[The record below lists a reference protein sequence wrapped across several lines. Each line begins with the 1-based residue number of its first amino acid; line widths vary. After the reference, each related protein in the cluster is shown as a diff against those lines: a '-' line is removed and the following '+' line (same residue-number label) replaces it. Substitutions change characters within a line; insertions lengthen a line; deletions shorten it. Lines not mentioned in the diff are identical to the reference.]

1 MIESIVNEIM
11 ELYTE
16 TTKLTTIYMDSS
28 HITYP
33 LSIKGLEFN
42 LLMKYAD
49 FDELIHF
56 LDSKFKQITTFTME
70 LNTLHTFY
78 TRNSFVYNIIFIKSS
93 DIIIALIAGPVI
105 TDMPDKIAID
115 ETLNNKSLPH
125 YKRNEFSTFLNTI
138 PLVSTERIK
147 QLGKLLLLVS
157 ETEIQ
162 NPNLILQKIYGR
174 KTYDI
179 DIKKYYVET
188 IKPEY
193 ETAELRN
200 FYRFGINLIYKI
212 SHGDVNGVKEAI
224 GECANLF
231 MEMRTMEDNNRLLKN
246 ICIIIFSIACY
257 SAIQANA
264 PYEPMLYRLSKSLT
278 KIEKLYIPGDIVSY
292 MSTTVESYAHAVSV
306 TADNS
311 NYSLHISRVI
321 QYIKNHYTEKIT
333 LKHLAEYIKI
343 NPVYLS
349 SLLKKETNMSLSN
362 HINLIRIEESKKL
375 LINTNKS
382 ILEIACDVG
391 YNYQNH
397 FNTVFMKYVGQTP
410 LQYRQRRGNRNY
422 EP

>member
-16 TTKLTTIYMDSS
+16 TTKVTTIYMDSS

-33 LSIKGLEFN
+33 LSIKGLEFS

-49 FDELIHF
+49 FGELIHF
-56 LDSKFKQITTFTME
+56 LDSMFKQITIFTIE

-78 TRNSFVYNIIFIKSS
+78 TRNSFVYNIIFKKSNGT
-93 DIIIALIAGPVI
+93 IIAGPLI

-115 ETLNNKSLPH
+115 ETLNNKSLPL
-125 YKRNEFSTFLNTI
+125 YKRNEFSTFLNMI

-147 QLGKLLLLVS
+147 QLGKLLLLIS

-174 KTYDI
+174 KTFDI
-179 DIKKYYVET
+179 DIKKYYEET

-193 ETAELRN
+193 DTTELRN
-200 FYRFGINLIYKI
+200 FYRFGIDLIYKI
-212 SHGDVNGVKEAI
+212 AHGDVNGVKEGI
-224 GECANLF
+224 GEFANIF

-246 ICIIIFSIACY
+246 ICIIIFSIACF

-278 KIEKLYIPGDIVSY
+278 KIEKLYIPGEIVSY
-292 MSTTVESYAHAVSV
+292 MSTTVEGYAHAVAV

-311 NYSLHISRVI
+311 SYSLHISRVI

-349 SLLKKETNMSLSN
+349 SLIKKETNMSLSN